1 METWREKTGSGRK
14 KQGIFLKR
22 DERRKVGR
30 EEFGSFRGLVGI
42 LLL

>member
-1 METWREKTGSGRK
+1 MEREDRIGK
-14 KQGIFLKR
+14 KKARDFLKEG
-22 DERRKVGR
+22 ERRKVGR